1 MPRKP
6 RAPPLQTASSKP
18 LTSAERNAKWR
29 LAPEP
34 AGRTSKLSAPLPGC
48 IPRGNIDLNQLETAA
63 TATLALYDKLVRSVN
78 CWLDRL
84 DTEGLSTG
92 EGLVAFRLLPQVLES
107 LAVLRAKISEQ
118 RAAEA
123 RDGDGS
129 DANQSRSIWQARGA
143 QDRADL
149 GITAQPVRG
158 QYQAEGK
165 LSTAQVLESLAVLR
179 AKISEQR
186 AAEARDVT

>member
-29 LAPEP
+29 LAHD
-34 AGRTSKLSAPLPGC
+34 RSCSTSNLSAPLPGC

-92 EGLVAFRLLPQVLES
+92 EGLVAFRLLPQGLES
-107 LAVLRAKISEQ
+107 LA
-118 RAAEA
+118 
-123 RDGDGS
+123 G
-129 DANQSRSIWQARGA
+129 
-143 QDRADL
+143 
-149 GITAQPVRG
+149 
-158 QYQAEGK
+158 
-165 LSTAQVLESLAVLR
+165 LR

-186 AAEARDVT
+186 AAEARDVTAQMQTNLEASGKREAPKIEETLELLRRRFEDNTKPKAN